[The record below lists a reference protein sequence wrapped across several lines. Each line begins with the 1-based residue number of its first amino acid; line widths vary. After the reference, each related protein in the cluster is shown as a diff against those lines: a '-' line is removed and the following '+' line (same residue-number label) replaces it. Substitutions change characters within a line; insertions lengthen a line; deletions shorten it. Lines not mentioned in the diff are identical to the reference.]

1 VSRALL
7 LPPFVLLLLLIW
19 RQPAALLALGDLLLP
34 RDP

>member
-7 LPPFVLLLLLIW
+7 LPPFVLLLLIW